1 MKTNPVVSV
10 LDAVMVTRP
19 VLLIPV
25 WGFSALGFRC
35 AANSSN
41 THWSFFPKHLPS
53 ASDYLLLSVFSL
65 SVAAVYIFNQIADIE
80 VDKKNGGLPLIAS
93 GIVPLNVAVLS
104 SVLFSIISLLLPLL
118 LHHSPL
124 ALCSGAALLL
134 GVVYS
139 FRPLRFSGKPILD
152 FISNATGY
160 GFIAFGAGWYIGGN
174 QLLTV
179 EFIKSALPYFLLMCA
194 GSISSTLPDI
204 EGDRQDGKITSAVML
219 GEMCAH
225 SVALVLL
232 IAAGE
237 AGFLRRDPAAL
248 ICALASLPL
257 YIGYLVNPGRFFM
270 EATYKI
276 GGALCMAAAF
286 LIMPWFLPVAGV
298 VFTATWL
305 YFRIRHETSYPSLIP
320 INKS

>member
-1 MKTNPVVSV
+1 MKQNPLVTFV
-10 LDAVMVTRP
+10 DAVMVTRP

-41 THWSFFPKHLPS
+41 ADWSFFPMHLPT
-53 ASDYLLLSVFSL
+53 ASNYLLLSIFSL

-80 VDKKNGGLPLIAS
+80 VDKNNGGLPLIAG
-93 GIVPLNVAVLS
+93 GIVPLNIAVLS
-104 SVLFSIISLLLPLL
+104 SVLFSIFSLLLPLL

-124 ALCSGAALLL
+124 VLCSGAALLL
-134 GVVYS
+134 GIVYS

-160 GFIAFGAGWYIGGN
+160 GFIAFGAGWYIAGN
-174 QLLTV
+174 QLFTV
-179 EFIKSALPYFLLMCA
+179 DFLKSALPYFLLMSA

-204 EGDRQDGKITSAVML
+204 EGDRQDGKITSAVWM
-219 GEMCAH
+219 GELRAH

-232 IAAGE
+232 IAAGV
-237 AGFLRRDPAAL
+237 AGFLRSDPAAL
-248 ICALASLPL
+248 ICAVASLPL

-276 GGALCMAAAF
+276 GGALCMVAAF
-286 LIMPWFLPVAGV
+286 LVMPWFLPVAGV
-298 VFTATWL
+298 VFAATWL

-320 INKS
+320 IDKS